1 MGGEKEEG
9 QFSVTTPENDAEEQ
23 AMNDHFE
30 DDSPEPSKE
39 EVNERM
45 GTKF

>member
-1 MGGEKEEG
+1 MPDEKDGE
-9 QFSVTTPENDAEEQ
+9 FSVTTPENDAEKE
-23 AMNDHFE
+23 AMKDHFE